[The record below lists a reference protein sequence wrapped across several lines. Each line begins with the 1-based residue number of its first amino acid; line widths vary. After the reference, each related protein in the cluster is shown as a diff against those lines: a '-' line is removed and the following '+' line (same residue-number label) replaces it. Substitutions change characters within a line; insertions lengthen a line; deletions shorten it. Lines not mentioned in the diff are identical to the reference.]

1 MGEPSRNPSFRPTFT
16 PMLQFLRSLLDSP
29 PSPDQALQEAVLKTA
44 IERAVDKTD
53 HRLRALGNYPKRLHG
68 PVEHAL
74 NHVNQLVR
82 QLPPPVEISPSRY
95 GHDPLLRAVFASAE
109 HMADIFRRFH
119 NLRDYLDQHTGL
131 PPDNLYGLLACAK
144 KEKRML
150 GMELDGEM
158 LRRDV
163 LQTVISFEEHVF
175 LAPNDDEA
183 SARSALSVAAF
194 DFLLQSAVDKIAALR
209 LRRGELSRKRQILKR
224 KLLSPDPGTPDVAK
238 LEEDIA
244 HIDEELGHFGGIE
257 LSLTESLQ
265 QVEAVL
271 NEAEQWLQV
280 APFRVSLDYRNVKS
294 TSSEALEMI
303 EASSVNG
310 NRRIVLFGYIP
321 RSQLPEPK
329 DMLKLG
335 RAYLG

>member
-1 MGEPSRNPSFRPTFT
+1 
-16 PMLQFLRSLLDSP
+16 MLQFLRSLLDAP
-29 PSPDQALQEAVLKTA
+29 PSPDQALQEAALKTA

-53 HRLRALGNYPKRLHG
+53 HRLRALGNHSKRLHG

-74 NHVNQLVR
+74 NHVNHLVR
-82 QLPPPVEISPSRY
+82 QLPPPVEISPGRY

-109 HMADIFRRFH
+109 HMAEVFRRFH
-119 NLRDYLDQHTGL
+119 NLREYLDQHTGL

-144 KEKRML
+144 KEKRTL

-163 LQTVISFEEHVF
+163 LQTVISFEEHFF

-183 SARSALSVAAF
+183 SARSALSMAAF
-194 DFLLQSAVDKIAALR
+194 DFLLQSAVDKIAGLR

-224 KLLSPDPGTPDVAK
+224 KLLSPNPGTPDVAA

-244 HIDEELGHFGGIE
+244 RIDEELGHFGGIE
-257 LSLTESLQ
+257 LSLSESLQ

-271 NEAEQWLQV
+271 NEAEQWLTV
-280 APFRVSLDYRNVKS
+280 APFRVGLDYRNVKS
-294 TSSEALEMI
+294 AASEALEMI
-303 EASSVNG
+303 EVASLNG

-321 RSQLPEPK
+321 RTQLPEPK